1 MTSTSEPYVGMC
13 VGVAVRVG
21 QHQQVDVHGVQQG
34 GQRRVS
40 TVVSGDLNEKH
51 TSEERS
57 AVLILTSL
65 HSCVI
70 IFSFFFFDCF
80 QNKLN

>member
-1 MTSTSEPYVGMC
+1 MTSTSEPYVGVC

-51 TSEERS
+51 TSDERS
-57 AVLILTSL
+57 AVFYVFPLLCDYFFIFLFSL
-65 HSCVI
+65 
-70 IFSFFFFDCF
+70 FS
-80 QNKLN
+80 K

>member
-1 MTSTSEPYVGMC
+1 MTSTGEPYVGVC

-51 TSEERS
+51 TSDEIM
-57 AVLILTSL
+57 VLLKQGPKKMDVELKITML
-65 HSCVI
+65 
-70 IFSFFFFDCF
+70 
-80 QNKLN
+80 